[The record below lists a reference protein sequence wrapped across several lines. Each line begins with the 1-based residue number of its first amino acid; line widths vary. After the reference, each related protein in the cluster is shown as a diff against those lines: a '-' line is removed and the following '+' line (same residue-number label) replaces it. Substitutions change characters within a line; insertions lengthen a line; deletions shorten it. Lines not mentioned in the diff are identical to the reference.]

1 MIICHPAAAEPQLAA
16 GQQTMSSW
24 NLPMSYEIPP
34 APTHDDGQIKCQKL
48 EGLWSWDFGGQW
60 NPSGKLKL
68 IIKLKRVCFLFG
80 SSQLIV
86 FGWGSAPG
94 SV

>member
-48 EGLWSWDFGGQW
+48 EGL
-60 NPSGKLKL
+60 
-68 IIKLKRVCFLFG
+68 
-80 SSQLIV
+80 
-86 FGWGSAPG
+86 
-94 SV
+94 